1 MDGVLVGH
9 PPPAGMAENGHA
21 SVGSRSCCPGLDQ
34 GPGESDDP
42 GVVGVRRMVQPS
54 KPMALSDLL
63 GCAPDSVS

>member
-1 MDGVLVGH
+1 
-9 PPPAGMAENGHA
+9 MAENGHA